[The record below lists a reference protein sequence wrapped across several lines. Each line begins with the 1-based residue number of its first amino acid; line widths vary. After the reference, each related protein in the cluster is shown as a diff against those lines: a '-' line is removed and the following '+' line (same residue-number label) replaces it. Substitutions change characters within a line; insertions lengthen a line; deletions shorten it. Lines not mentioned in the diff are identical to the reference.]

1 MTERRS
7 GRVKKQLDY
16 AHLAGDS
23 DEEFFDDEPKNVKKS
38 KPTKDDDDW
47 EVPKDDNAP
56 TNKTKK
62 VEKPKECERKVS
74 KTTKSVVV
82 SVTKKTEALVQSMT
96 HSPASSE
103 PRPKPTENVVNSP
116 ISNLPS
122 RTRVLSVASEP
133 STPCFSTSNIS
144 ERPRIA
150 VTPTSGLR
158 LGLSRNQRLR
168 SLHPNVRIS

>member
-47 EVPKDDNAP
+47 EIPKDDIAP
-56 TNKTKK
+56 INKTKK
-62 VEKPKECERKVS
+62 GEKPKERERKVS

-82 SVTKKTEALVQSMT
+82 SVTKKTEALVQPMT
-96 HSPASSE
+96 HSPAPSE
-103 PRPKPTENVVNSP
+103 PPPKLMENVLNSP
-116 ISNLPS
+116 ISNLPC

-133 STPCFSTSNIS
+133 STPCFSTSSVS